1 MRTSK
6 RHGADFL
13 HNPSTGESVW
23 YTGWVERKSRWYGRK
38 YFFQPTTGKAE
49 WEIPTDSTDFI
60 NDSAEKQRSV
70 DVPSR
75 HSVDSAK
82 RSLEQPESIN
92 HAPAQSKEKVQSWKE
107 KILALKAKA
116 KAKGVD
122 ETTKRH
128 PQDEASS
135 DDMEVDKDI
144 AKEVEQLPRPPEI
157 VHPTRPDQDLP
168 SVALRRER
176 LRVECL
182 DHFANENQKYGN
194 MTGYSKTSRSCRT
207 EGMKKGL
214 SGMYGR
220 CCKEI

>member
-1 MRTSK
+1 M
-6 RHGADFL
+6 
-13 HNPSTGESVW
+13 
-23 YTGWVERKSRWYGRK
+23 
-38 YFFQPTTGKAE
+38 
-49 WEIPTDSTDFI
+49 
-60 NDSAEKQRSV
+60 
-70 DVPSR
+70 
-75 HSVDSAK
+75 
-82 RSLEQPESIN
+82 
-92 HAPAQSKEKVQSWKE
+92 
-107 KILALKAKA
+107 KAKA
-116 KAKGVD
+116 KAAAGDEGIVAAVD
-122 ETTKRH
+122 ETPKKHRREQA
-128 PQDEASS
+128 QDEASS

-220 CCKEI
+220 